1 MRLMTTTVLI
11 ALLAGFF
18 TGCKSSPDP
27 IAPPATPEQIN
38 QLRDTYRRT
47 DREARVGVVTAV
59 LTSSNLAS
67 VGSVPVK
74 DFTIGDVI
82 TFLDSNG
89 KTLTMGLV
97 EAVKQN
103 TLVIHYDN
111 PTDKHGRAPVEGDIA
126 VRAIH

>member
-1 MRLMTTTVLI
+1 MRLMMMTVLI

-18 TGCKSSPDP
+18 TGCNSAPEP
-27 IAPPATPEQIN
+27 VAPPATPEQIN

-47 DREARVGVVTAV
+47 DPEARVGVVTAV
-59 LTSSNLAS
+59 LAGSNLAS
-67 VGSVPVK
+67 VGGVPVK
-74 DFTIGDVI
+74 DFTVGDVI

-97 EAVKQN
+97 EAINKN
-103 TLVIHYDN
+103 TLTVHYDN